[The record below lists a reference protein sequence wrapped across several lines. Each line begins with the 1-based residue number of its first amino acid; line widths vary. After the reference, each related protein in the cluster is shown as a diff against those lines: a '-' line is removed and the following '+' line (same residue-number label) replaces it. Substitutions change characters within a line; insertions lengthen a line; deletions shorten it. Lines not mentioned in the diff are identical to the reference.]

1 MGDMDGVNPAVVD
14 SLRSIAEVAIV
25 DDFVSFA

>member
-1 MGDMDGVNPAVVD
+1 MGDMHGVNLAVVEC
-14 SLRSIAEVAIV
+14 LRSIAEVAIV